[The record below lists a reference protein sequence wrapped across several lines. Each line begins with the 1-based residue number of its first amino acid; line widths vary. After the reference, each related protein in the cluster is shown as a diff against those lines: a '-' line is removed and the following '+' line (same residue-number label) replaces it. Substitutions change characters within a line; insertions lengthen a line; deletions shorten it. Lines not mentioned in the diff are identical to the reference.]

1 MRLGWW
7 MRSWTYSDSR
17 FGLIPPLTETEAL
30 ILCVPGK
37 GSYSKS
43 LPADAGGKAG
53 LGHLAAPLS

>member
-1 MRLGWW
+1 